1 MSLCPEHDQ
10 RAAMTDAEFWD
21 HVFGRSP
28 EQEASWADYDW
39 AMNSPDIWAID
50 CARCGR
56 TVEVD
61 DHQNRERD
69 AFCDDCADE
78 TINLETSDQ

>member
-1 MSLCPEHDQ
+1 
-10 RAAMTDAEFWD
+10 MTDAEFWD
-21 HVFGRSP
+21 HVFHRYDA
-28 EQEASWADYDW
+28 EAVGHWAAYYD
-39 AMNSPDIWAID
+39 DIWAID

-61 DHQNRERD
+61 DETASERERD

-78 TINLETSDQ
+78 TVEEDDEQLTA